1 MMQEVNFMGK
11 YVLYAV
17 IALIIAFTLNFFKIV
32 DIPWL
37 DVPFSMEAKQEGAD
51 KIKTEADKA
60 LGEQEQ

>member
-1 MMQEVNFMGK
+1 MGK

-17 IALIIAFTLNFFKIV
+17 IALIIAFGLNFFKIV

-51 KIKTEADKA
+51 KVKAEADKA
-60 LGEQEQ
+60 LGEQQ